1 MRELIRAGRLCAMR
15 RDEFE
20 RMRGVGAVRSR
31 RSRGGTSAG
40 RLRRWQGVAVA
51 GVAATLFA
59 CAAPPPRA
67 AGGAALRFE
76 RAIEAGLQLYEAREY
91 AIAADRFREA
101 SIEARALRDRASEK
115 DALTA
120 SCTSWLLAQRMQE
133 FAECSDS
140 LTQLHHKARKPDPGL
155 GTLLAMGAIAGDRP
169 APPFRIPHEV
179 AGLLR
184 AAADEEIE

>member
-1 MRELIRAGRLCAMR
+1 MRQQDHAGRRCAVR
-15 RDEFE
+15 KSELGGVRD
-20 RMRGVGAVRSR
+20 VGAGLSRHNRGGAAAGRSR
-31 RSRGGTSAG
+31 R
-40 RLRRWQGVAVA
+40 WQRVAVA

-59 CAAPPPRA
+59 CAAPPPRSTS
-67 AGGAALRFE
+67 GSALRFD

-91 AIAADRFREA
+91 AIAAERFQEA
-101 SIEARALRDRASEK
+101 SHEARALRDRDSEK
-115 DALTA
+115 NALTA
-120 SCTSWLLAQRMQE
+120 SCTSWLLAKRME
-133 FAECSDS
+133 SFSACSED

-169 APPFRIPHEV
+169 TPPFRIPNEV